1 MNKKE
6 CFSSWLPLNWDIG
19 LLLPLA
25 QIQTGIYTIGSSASW
40 AFELEMQLYCG
51 FPLDLQ
57 LINLWFLGLV
67 SLYNVTKQF
76 LIIPFNPWLYISY
89 LSVYLSVCLCII
101 SSYWSCFSGEP
112 RLIDQALLWS
122 WGSTWLDWRCS
133 PGSWKE
139 GKGLLLFITQASGW
153 LSLRLDPAQ
162 TPALVSVLPA
172 QGGA

>member
-67 SLYNVTKQF
+67 SLYVTKQF